1 MGTPPPR
8 DCANAGRAL
17 VTAMDAAA
25 ITATERRTIL
35 WKENL
40 LEGKGEVIIPIVLFF
55 LLQTG
60 PNLIAFAFNHR

>member
-1 MGTPPPR
+1 
-8 DCANAGRAL
+8 
-17 VTAMDAAA
+17 MDAAA